1 LDHPHSQPL
10 CRSKINSARP
20 PLEQHPLQDME
31 TIPLPP
37 HQSEDSSRTHP
48 RWALEQTQVTCA
60 APQSL
65 CFPLGRA
72 SSVSPPQHILSPQI
86 KNLRLSENQPAR
98 RLSVGS
104 RALSPL
110 LGAGVGWGSS
120 GSRKTLRV
128 LCGLRPSQWLSTR
141 G

>member
-1 LDHPHSQPL
+1 MDHPHSQPL

-31 TIPLPP
+31 TVPLLPP
-37 HQSEDSSRTHP
+37 HQSEDSSRTHQ
-48 RWALEQTQVTCA
+48 RWALEQTQATCA
-60 APQSL
+60 APQSQ

-72 SSVSPPQHILSPQI
+72 SSVSPPQHILSLPMKQ
-86 KNLRLSENQPAR
+86 LGLSENQPAR
-98 RLSVGS
+98 RLSVDS

-120 GSRKTLRV
+120 GSRRTLRV
-128 LCGLRPSQWLSTR
+128 LCGLRPSQ
-141 G
+141 